1 MWVTVVAT
9 GFSMSGGSSASGG
22 QAGRPVAPPPD
33 DLLEPP
39 SFLQS

>member
-9 GFSMSGGSSASGG
+9 GFSLTGTPGTAH
-22 QAGRPVAPPPD
+22 ARADRPQTPAPD

-39 SFLQS
+39 SFLQG

>member
-1 MWVTVVAT
+1 MT
-9 GFSMSGGSSASGG
+9 GGPSASTT
-22 QAGRPVAPPPD
+22 QADRPVAPPPD